1 MLIFIKTLNGS
12 ILNLEVEPSDTIE
25 RVKQL
30 IYEAGCAGSYIYM
43 RQKENETPEFI
54 INNPIPTTLPPD
66 QQRLIFAGKQLEDVR
81 TLADYNIQKES
92 TLHLVC
98 RLRGVGEALIIKD
111 PKIKNFLENS
121 KYRDASKGL
130 NLLGICQNSSCK
142 KFKKEVMYH
151 NEYMGIIN
159 RKFDLQKNI
168 EYIKCPYCN
177 RIFIPKTCAFLD
189 CEYQIIGDKIEDGK
203 KVHIDT
209 RCKESND
216 CGFDFFNPFESPNS
230 LWIDL
235 TIYTIEKQKIK
246 FK

>member
-30 IYEAGCAGSYIYM
+30 IYEAGCAGRYIYM

-66 QQRLIFAGKQLEDVR
+66 QQRLFLYGIYLQNDC

-98 RLRGVGEALIIKD
+98 NLRGVPDALIIKD
-111 PKIKNFLENS
+111 PKIENFLENS
-121 KYRDASKGL
+121 KYRDAFKGL
-130 NLLGICQNSSCK
+130 NLLGICQNNSCK
-142 KFKKEVMYH
+142 NFKKEVMYH
-151 NEYMGIIN
+151 NEYTGIIN
-159 RKFDLQKNI
+159 KKFNFQRNI
-168 EYIKCPYCN
+168 ENIKCPYCE

-189 CEYQIIGDKIEDGK
+189 CEYQIIGDKIENGK
-203 KVHIDT
+203 KVHIDK
-209 RCKESND
+209 CKESSD
-216 CGFDFFNPFESPNS
+216 SGFDFFNPFESPNS

-235 TIYTIEKQKIK
+235 TIYTIEKQNIK